1 MYLSIYL
8 EFFSKIYEICFEP
21 LLLQG
26 FILFQFEGKFVE
38 ASLCFIAILS
48 YSISSSNLCP
58 YVSGK
63 KKRKAVPT
71 SPITAGLTHVL
82 IPILSEPSIRNGQR
96 ALPIIPIAL
105 THPYPKLLT
114 LVG

>member
-1 MYLSIYL
+1 M
-8 EFFSKIYEICFEP
+8 
-21 LLLQG
+21 
-26 FILFQFEGKFVE
+26 LFQFEGKYVE
-38 ASLCFIAILS
+38 VSLCFPAIFS
-48 YSISSSNLCP
+48 YSISSYNFWP

-71 SPITAGLTHVL
+71 SPIMAGFTHVL
-82 IPILSEPSIRNGQR
+82 IPILSEASMRNGQR